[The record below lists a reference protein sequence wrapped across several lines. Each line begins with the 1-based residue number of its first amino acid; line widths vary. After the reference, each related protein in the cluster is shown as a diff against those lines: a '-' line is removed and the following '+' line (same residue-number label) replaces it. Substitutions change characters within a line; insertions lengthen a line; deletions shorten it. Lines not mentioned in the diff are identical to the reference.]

1 MRNAP
6 RLDMAARSARQ
17 RARGEIRVAFARA
30 GERSEA
36 ARAFETGGLRLRFPH
51 AGAECEAV
59 IVNTGGGMAGGD
71 LARMT
76 LDVGP
81 GARALATTQSAE
93 KVYKADGETSRMEIS
108 LSVAAGGSLVWESS
122 DSPEVAWQRIP
133 AKHRQF
139 VKENNIRVFILP
151 GAAGSGS

>member
-1 MRNAP
+1 MRTAP

-71 LARMT
+71 KASIE
-76 LDVGP
+76 LDLDA
-81 GARALATTQSAE
+81 GARVLATTQSAE
-93 KVYKADGETSRMEIS
+93 KIYRADGPGVEMATR
-108 LSVAAGGSLVWESS
+108 LKVGAGL
-122 DSPEVAWQRIP
+122 I
-133 AKHRQF
+133 
-139 VKENNIRVFILP
+139 ILAP
-151 GAAGSGS
+151 